1 MRATL
6 TLAALHFTTF
16 PTQRALMQAGAVL
29 VALGGT
35 LTFGGLAGALL
46 PLVGAVTLLGAV
58 LLLVPLAATLGIVF
72 RMLSLP
78 RTHRLL
84 PFFRRRM
91 LAATGLVLAAAT
103 GATAWLVSS
112 SDGLALSASIA
123 YTAVAWSTL
132 LWLPFFGQRGLA
144 ALVPVLPAAWIAQ
157 RAFGLGV
164 DDVPP
169 LAVGIGLAAAWGAF
183 AAWYLRAGP
192 LDALAP
198 HRSVRL
204 LGAPSATRD
213 GARPRGLSAAERTD
227 LYVHG
232 SPALFGPRAKAMRYA
247 IELCSVGVIYLVLG
261 TIELASAVRAAFA
274 TPFAAAVLAF
284 PVALAAAA
292 RARRLWLRAPLGRA
306 GLLGTVERALVR
318 SEPAR
323 LTAFA
328 TAIVVVHASLAGI
341 APGQVVAIVLAVVT
355 TAASGTFVGLMI
367 PSRTRLVDWVVGGAY
382 GLTAL
387 VGAVAAAVA
396 RTDVLLGIA
405 CVLAAGAVLC
415 RLTAQRRWRRIDWL
429 VLRAR
434 RIERGT

>member
-58 LLLVPLAATLGIVF
+58 LLLVPLAATLGLVF

-91 LAATGLVLAAAT
+91 LAATGLVLAAAI

-144 ALVPVLPAAWIAQ
+144 A
-157 RAFGLGV
+157 
-164 DDVPP
+164 
-169 LAVGIGLAAAWGAF
+169 AWGAF

-213 GARPRGLSAAERTD
+213 GAHPRGLSAAERTD

-274 TPFAAAVLAF
+274 TPFAAAVLSF

-405 CVLAAGAVLC
+405 CVLAAGAALC
-415 RLTAQRRWRRIDWL
+415 RLAAQRRWRRIDWL